1 MKALIIIDVQNDF
14 CPGGALAVP
23 GGDEVVPVINQLTT
37 VFDRV
42 IVTQD
47 WHPEGHLSFASS
59 HAGKVPLQTV
69 TLPYGEQVLWPDH
82 CIQDSN
88 GADFHPDLDL
98 TKAELIVQKGFRKEI
113 DSYSAFYEND
123 QKTDTGL
130 ADYLKDQGIE
140 TLYMTGLA
148 LDFCVAWSA
157 IDGQKA
163 GFDVKVIGDATRG
176 IDANGSL
183 ESAMWDMKEAG
194 VEMVVS
200 NQILGAGL

>member
-23 GGDEVVPVINQLTT
+23 GGDEVIPVINKLTT
-37 VFDRV
+37 AFDRV

-59 HAGKVPLQTV
+59 HAGKAPLETV

-82 CIQDSN
+82 CIQDSK
-88 GADFHPDLDL
+88 GADFHPELDL
-98 TKAELIVQKGFRKEI
+98 TKAEMIIQKGFRKEI
-113 DSYSAFYEND
+113 DSYSAFFEND

-130 ADYLKDQGIE
+130 ADCLKDQGID

-157 IDGQKA
+157 IDGKKA

-183 ESAMWDMKEAG
+183 EKAMWDMKAAG
-194 VEMVVS
+194 VDMVVS
-200 NQILGAGL
+200 DKVLAEQ